1 MSETTAKYSAN
12 TMSQKSAREA
22 LGAPDT
28 FRGGCYVTRNGVA
41 ELFIQTAAERA
52 EELAAQE
59 RERQAMALLRLAMMA
74 EQDIRQ
80 GETFSPEQAL
90 QQLRAARR

>member
-1 MSETTAKYSAN
+1 MSETTAKYSTN

-52 EELAAQE
+52 EELAVQE

-80 GETFSPEQAL
+80 GDTLSPEQAL

>member
-1 MSETTAKYSAN
+1 
-12 TMSQKSAREA
+12 MSQKRAREA

-41 ELFIQTAAERA
+41 ELFIQTADERA

-59 RERQAMALLRLAMMA
+59 RERQSMALLKLAMLA

-80 GETFSPEQAL
+80 GDTLSAEQAL